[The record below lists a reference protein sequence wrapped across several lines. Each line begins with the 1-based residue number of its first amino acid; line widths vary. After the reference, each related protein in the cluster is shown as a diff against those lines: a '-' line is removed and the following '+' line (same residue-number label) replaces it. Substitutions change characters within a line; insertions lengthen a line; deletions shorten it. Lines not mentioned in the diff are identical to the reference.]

1 MYCAQAI
8 VENKNRMESD
18 KHSVGFSAAAIFSH
32 TILDRLQKMAENI
45 DRVS

>member
-1 MYCAQAI
+1 VKESSGGVSHI
-8 VENKNRMESD
+8 VD
-18 KHSVGFSAAAIFSH
+18 KHSDGFSAAAIFSH